1 MVCQANFAGTRGISI
16 TDESGKAN
24 GVMRY
29 SERAL
34 PDKRLVWMKHSANAI
49 NFGYLKGFFES
60 QLWENGGKST
70 SKGPFPRFSGAT
82 HQDTMPS
89 ARCNLQGAFDMI
101 LSKHGRHVVL
111 IVCLAFAIE
120 HTQLGY
126 KRLDLLFVVEVSKEL
141 GERLA
146 GVDRD
151 APHKG
156 CFHRVSSRCKDIG
169 HQFLRRQCHHGQ
181 DAIDTAQSAIGR
193 KFAEE
198 EAFIQV

>member
-1 MVCQANFAGTRGISI
+1 MVCQADFAGMRGVSI

-24 GVMRY
+24 VLMRY

-34 PDKRLVWMKHSANAI
+34 PDKRLVWMKHSADAI
-49 NFGYLKGFFES
+49 NFGDLKGFFDG
-60 QLWENGGKST
+60 QLWENGGQPT

-89 ARCNLQGAFDMI
+89 TRCNLQGAFDMI

-111 IVCLAFAIE
+111 IECLAFAIE
-120 HTQLGY
+120 HTWIEY

-141 GERLA
+141 GERLD

-156 CFHRVSSRCKDIG
+156 CFHRVSSRYKDSG
-169 HQFLRRQCHHGQ
+169 NQFLRCQSHQGQ
-181 DAIDTAQSAIGR
+181 DAFGGAQASVGS

-198 EAFIQV
+198 EAIF